1 MKHLWSRPCLKGARL
16 WHASLCLFACLV
28 LIMGHAPPVFAQD
41 EPLQDESAQ
50 NESLQDA
57 GELIEAE
64 LQKQQILTRMRQDIV
79 NLQDQIEELRD
90 DLRTALE
97 TQRGGRKKRARNATK
112 IQGMGVRLD
121 DMEVALRKITG
132 GFETL
137 QYKIERRLERAT
149 NQLEDLE
156 YRVVE
161 LEGGDVSQ
169 FAKQPE
175 PEPDIIITAD
185 AAAEPESN
193 ADTFATLAPAPAEMV
208 LDEVERD
215 SYDRAIK
222 TFENNILPAA
232 EGQFTL
238 FIQKY
243 PQSDLGADAHYWL
256 GEAQARQEKWD
267 LATSNYLNS
276 LQYKPAGRYGAN
288 ALLGYGLGLWRDE
301 QEEPACRMLSLMEHR
316 YPAEGLMIE
325 QAQIKG
331 LEIGC
336 P

>member
-1 MKHLWSRPCLKGARL
+1 MKHLWSRPCLKGVRLWQARL
-16 WHASLCLFACLV
+16 GLLACLV

-41 EPLQDESAQ
+41 EPIQDESLQ
-50 NESLQDA
+50 NTA
-57 GELIEAE
+57 ELIEAE

-97 TQRGGRKKRARNATK
+97 TQRGGRKKRERNATK
-112 IQGMGVRLD
+112 IQGMAVRLD

-232 EGQFTL
+232 DGGNLPCLSKNTRRATL
-238 FIQKY
+238 ARMPIIGWAKHR
-243 PQSDLGADAHYWL
+243 LGRKNGTW
-256 GEAQARQEKWD
+256 R
-267 LATSNYLNS
+267 
-276 LQYKPAGRYGAN
+276 PA
-288 ALLGYGLGLWRDE
+288 
-301 QEEPACRMLSLMEHR
+301 
-316 YPAEGLMIE
+316 I
-325 QAQIKG
+325 I
-331 LEIGC
+331 
-336 P
+336 